1 MKEVS
6 LETIQNGAVVDMFNE
21 ELQKVME
28 NIADENTKP
37 DAVRSI
43 TITVSIKP
51 DKTRRSAAT
60 AIECKSRICPVK
72 PSDGFIFL
80 NQTKDGSLEA
90 FEDDYRQKEL
100 EDADGVS
107 IYTMPK
113 AEARS

>member
-21 ELQKVME
+21 ELQKVMK

-43 TITVSIKP
+43 TITVKIRP

-60 AIECKSRICPVK
+60 QVDCKITLSPVK
-72 PSDGFIFL
+72 PSDGFISL

-90 FEDDYRQKEL
+90 YIRERCPEITVL
-100 EDADGVS
+100 A
-107 IYTMPK
+107 
-113 AEARS
+113 

>member
-6 LETIQNGAVVDMFNE
+6 LETIQNGAVIDMFNE
-21 ELQKVME
+21 ELQKVMQ
-28 NIADENTKP
+28 NIADANTKP

-72 PSDGFIFL
+72 PSDGVIFL
-80 NQTKDGSLEA
+80 SEAKDGSLEA
-90 FEDDYRQKEL
+90 YEDDYKQLEL
-100 EDADGVS
+100 EATDGKS

>member
-21 ELQKVME
+21 ELQKVMK

-43 TITVSIKP
+43 TITVKIKP

-60 AIECKSRICPVK
+60 QVDCKSTISPVK

-80 NQTKDGSLEA
+80 NQAKDGSFEA